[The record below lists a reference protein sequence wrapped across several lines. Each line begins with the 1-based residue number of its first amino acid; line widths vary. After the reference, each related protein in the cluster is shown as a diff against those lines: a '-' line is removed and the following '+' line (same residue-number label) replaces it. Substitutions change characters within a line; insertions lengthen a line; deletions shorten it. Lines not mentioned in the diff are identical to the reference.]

1 MALAT
6 RIAVARTL
14 WFIIIRQCQ
23 NLVSILTA
31 IGMSARAAY
40 YRVVINSDQSRAAPA
55 LFGMSQIT
63 LAERAGVNIQVI
75 KRFESGSDPRASTVQ
90 RN

>member
-1 MALAT
+1 MSVFLA
-6 RIAVARTL
+6 IPV
-14 WFIIIRQCQ
+14 
-23 NLVSILTA
+23 
-31 IGMSARAAY
+31 SARAAY

-55 LFGMSQIT
+55 HFGMSQIT